1 MPKNRCKNK
10 SPSHRVSPKKPE
22 KDKDREDEQ
31 VEPKFLKR
39 KGQNSTDDDGSQ
51 ALLVPLEAGPS
62 RITLDSTPPP
72 PDPIDLDGQAPPVPV
87 NPSPKGTP
95 KFAGDLKATLQ
106 TMVEGDLSYSKKQKR
121 PGKYLALDCEMVGV
135 GPKGTQS
142 SVARVSVVNY
152 YGAVQMDEFVQQ
164 RERVVDHRTPHSGI
178 RKSDLD
184 NGIAYLLHLA
194 YYSGRHALIVT
205 ALAKSFDEIQSRVAE
220 LLKDKVLVG
229 HAVFH
234 DLQAL
239 SLAHPQTQTLDTQ
252 SYAWKF
258 KVAKV
263 KCIALRHLV
272 KQELGLTIQ
281 DGEHSSVTD
290 ARATMAIFRLHERE
304 WEKDISSAAAPNTNT
319 NKKKRKLGSE
329 EQHDPQSP
337 VELARGGGGL
347 NANKTQDKNKNK
359 NKKGKK
365 GKKNIKNKKPDAQP
379 RLACAWGRP
388 EPGPPLGLGSVW
400 TWDPEPGPPL
410 GLGSVWAWDPE
421 PDVWAG
427 WDEPPQSRSGLGW
440 GGGGGV
446 LSEDRG
452 CAWDGDDDIEHWG
465 RDASKGWSW

>member
-1 MPKNRCKNK
+1 
-10 SPSHRVSPKKPE
+10 
-22 KDKDREDEQ
+22 
-31 VEPKFLKR
+31 
-39 KGQNSTDDDGSQ
+39 
-51 ALLVPLEAGPS
+51 
-62 RITLDSTPPP
+62 
-72 PDPIDLDGQAPPVPV
+72 
-87 NPSPKGTP
+87 
-95 KFAGDLKATLQ
+95 
-106 TMVEGDLSYSKKQKR
+106 MVEGNVSYSYKERQ
-121 PGKYLALDCEMVGV
+121 PSKYLALDCEMVGV
-135 GPKGTQS
+135 GPRGKRS
-142 SVARVSVVNY
+142 SVARVSVINY
-152 YGAVQMDEFVQQ
+152 HGAVQLDEFVRQK
-164 RERVVDHRTPHSGI
+164 ERVVDYRTKHSGV
-178 RKSDLD
+178 RQRDLV
-184 NGIAYLLHLA
+184 N
-194 YYSGRHALIVT
+194 
-205 ALAKSFDEIQSRVAE
+205 AKSFDEIQSRVAS
-220 LLKDKVLVG
+220 LLKDRVLLG
-229 HAVFH
+229 HAVFN
-234 DLQAL
+234 DLKAL
-239 SLAHPQTQTLDTQ
+239 SLEHPPAQTLDTQ

-263 KCIALRHLV
+263 ECIALRHLV

-304 WEKDISSAAAPNTNT
+304 WEKAISSAAAPNTNT

-347 NANKTQDKNKNK
+347 NANKTQDKNK